1 LQQPIET
8 AKTALH
14 ASMRLFSDYH
24 PVFKNKIWKAANCFR
39 LTPRRYIGHLV
50 MAEHH
55 EQIKCKFGMQAA
67 LVIDRPVVLVGMM
80 GVGKTSIGKRLAGRL
95 DVPFADA
102 DDEIEKAAGLSITEI
117 FAKFGEEY
125 FRDGERR
132 VIARLIEGEP
142 KVIAT
147 GGGAFV
153 NDDTRALILER
164 ATSIWLDA
172 DVQVLADRV
181 SRRDHRPLLKGKDP
195 VTILTDLGKVRNP
208 IYAAANLHIRSDSSP
223 HVRTVEDILKALS
236 A

>member
-1 LQQPIET
+1 
-8 AKTALH
+8 
-14 ASMRLFSDYH
+14 
-24 PVFKNKIWKAANCFR
+24 
-39 LTPRRYIGHLV
+39 

-55 EQIKCKFGMQAA
+55 EPKKPEFGMQAA

-80 GVGKTSIGKRLAGRL
+80 GVGKTSIGKRLAARL
-95 DVPFADA
+95 CVPFADA
-102 DDEIEKAAGLSITEI
+102 DDEIEKAASLSITEI

-153 NDDTRALILER
+153 NGGTRALILER
-164 ATSIWLDA
+164 ATSIWLNA
-172 DVQVLADRV
+172 DVKVLANRV

-195 VTILTDLGKVRNP
+195 VTVLTDLGKLRNP
-208 IYAAANLHIRSDSSP
+208 LYAAANLHIRSDTAP
-223 HVRTVEDILKALS
+223 HVRTVETILKALS

>member
-1 LQQPIET
+1 
-8 AKTALH
+8 
-14 ASMRLFSDYH
+14 MRLCSTYY
-24 PVFKNKIWKAANCFR
+24 PVFTTKNPKVANCFR
-39 LTPRRYIGHLV
+39 LTPRRDIGHFV
-50 MAEHH
+50 MAELHPP
-55 EQIKCKFGMQAA
+55 KNRKNDMQAA
-67 LVIDRPVVLVGMM
+67 LVINRPVVLVGMM
-80 GVGKTSIGKRLAGRL
+80 GVGKTSIGKRLAARL
-95 DVPFADA
+95 GTPFVDA

-117 FAKFGEEY
+117 FAKFGEDY

-164 ATSIWLDA
+164 ATSIWLNA

-181 SRRDHRPLLKGKDP
+181 SRRSHRPLLKGKDP
-195 VTILTDLGKVRNP
+195 VAVLTELGKVRNP
-208 IYAAANLHIRSDSSP
+208 LYAAANLHIRSDSSP